1 MIDSGPPGT
10 SVDNWA
16 YPPQPPSWPSLPPT
30 PPKRPS
36 RTLPIAAAIAIT
48 ILVGA
53 AGGIAVA
60 FLTRHQTNTPGSG
73 AAPTSGPTSPATS
86 AALTLYNQAVAAMNG
101 APGFHYVSVST
112 GPNPETITGDAGVA
126 GGRQLITFNASYGA
140 EQFTLL
146 LVGSTVYF
154 EGNAPAIEDQ
164 LGVSSA
170 NAAPLV
176 SHWVSVSSNDGP
188 YSVLQPGI
196 TVADQAQEIP
206 LVPVSTQSTTVSG
219 AAAIRIIGTIPA
231 ANGTPAETAHLDVL
245 PSTKV
250 PVAYASSFTESGT
263 AVTESVAF
271 TQWGTAPTV
280 SAPSGAVAWSTLT
293 TAPPPGGYG
302 SGGSS
307 STPTPTPSAQPAI

>member
-16 YPPQPPSWPSLPPT
+16 YPPQPPAWPSLPPA

-36 RTLPIAAAIAIT
+36 RTFPIAAAIVIT

-60 FLTRHQTNTPGSG
+60 FLTRHQTNAPGPG

-86 AALTLYNQAVAAMNG
+86 AALTQYNQAVAAMNA

-126 GGRQLITFNASYGA
+126 GGRQLITFDASYGA
-140 EQFTLL
+140 EQFTLV

-154 EGNAPAIEDQ
+154 EGNVPAIEDQ
-164 LGVSSA
+164 LGVSAA
-170 NAAPLV
+170 NAATLA
-176 SHWVSVSSNDGP
+176 SHWVSVSNNDGP

-196 TVADQAQEIP
+196 TVADEAQEIP
-206 LVPVSTQSTTVSG
+206 LVPVSTQSTTSG
-219 AAAIRIIGTIPA
+219 GTAAIRIIGTIPA
-231 ANGTPAETAHLDVL
+231 ANGAPVETAHLDVIAA
-245 PSTKV
+245 SKV
-250 PVAYASSFTESGT
+250 PVAYASSFTQNGT
-263 AVTESVAF
+263 AVTETVTF
-271 TQWGTAPTV
+271 TRWGTAPTV
-280 SAPSGAVAWSTLT
+280 SAPAGAVAWSTLT
-293 TAPPPGGYG
+293 TATPPGGYG

-307 STPTPTPSAQPAI
+307 STTTPTPSGQPAI

>member
-1 MIDSGPPGT
+1 
-10 SVDNWA
+10 
-16 YPPQPPSWPSLPPT
+16 
-30 PPKRPS
+30 
-36 RTLPIAAAIAIT
+36 
-48 ILVGA
+48 
-53 AGGIAVA
+53 
-60 FLTRHQTNTPGSG
+60 
-73 AAPTSGPTSPATS
+73 
-86 AALTLYNQAVAAMNG
+86 
-101 APGFHYVSVST
+101 
-112 GPNPETITGDAGVA
+112 
-126 GGRQLITFNASYGA
+126 
-140 EQFTLL
+140 
-146 LVGSTVYF
+146 VYF

-206 LVPVSTQSTTVSG
+206 LVPVSTQSTTVGG